1 MSQLQETKWVET
13 TTTGGKMEETPTN
26 LILLVRNKPSQLI
39 TARMTLNG
47 KQVLMEVDTGAAV
60 SIMSECTQKN
70 LFSEL
75 RPKKSNVRL
84 KTYTTK
90 PLHIVVVIRVQVN
103 YGEYSGMQT
112 LCMVRGNGHT
122 LLGHD

>member
-1 MSQLQETKWVET
+1 M
-13 TTTGGKMEETPTN
+13 
-26 LILLVRNKPSQLI
+26 RNKPSQLI

-75 RPKKSNVRL
+75 RPKKSNFRL

-90 PLHIVVVIRVQVN
+90 PLHVVVVIRVQVN